1 MKKQPTSKYS
11 IAILLNVFDTPEER
25 VTIQWETDDRARLV
39 EYDTLVDA
47 ITRRDELDAECY
59 VTHSYEA
66 GRPEYVI
73 LDDTDAEY
81 VRNGR
86 NGDMSNYDWEDADCE
101 CGDCRECR
109 EMMQEQDRD
118 WISEHEVG

>member
-1 MKKQPTSKYS
+1 MSTTNATNYS
-11 IAILLNVFDTPEER
+11 IVILLNVFDTSEER
-25 VTIQWETDDRARLV
+25 ETIQWEMDDRARLV
-39 EYDTLVDA
+39 EYDTLADA
-47 ITRRDELDAECY
+47 ITRRDELAEALY
-59 VTHSYEA
+59 VTGSHEA

-81 VRNGR
+81 LRSGR
-86 NGDMSNYDWEDADCE
+86 NGDMSNYDWADADCE

-118 WISEHEVG
+118 WISEHEVA

>member
-1 MKKQPTSKYS
+1 MKKQPTNRYA
-11 IAILLNVFDTPEER
+11 IAILLDVYDTPEER

-39 EYDTLVDA
+39 EYDTLA
-47 ITRRDELDAECY
+47 AARRRRDELDAERY

-81 VRNGR
+81 IRSGR
-86 NGDMSNYDWEDADCE
+86 NGDMSNYEWEDASCE
-101 CGDCRECR
+101 CGDCRDCR

-118 WISEHEVG
+118 WISEHEVA